1 MIMVYHADPPTSE
14 AGHDVTKSPSSKIN
28 MHRLAVCQDVAAI
41 YPNLSNWI
49 PADLALSAR

>member
-1 MIMVYHADPPTSE
+1 MVYHADPPTSE